1 MPSIKIEGMS
11 CNHCVMAV
19 TKTLEKIDGVSDVSV
34 DLGAGVANYNETKPV
49 DESLLRSEIEKAG
62 YKVV

>member
-1 MPSIKIEGMS
+1 MPSLKIEGMS

-34 DLGAGVANYNETKPV
+34 DLDKGVATYNETKPV
-49 DESLLRSEIEKAG
+49 DESVLRGEIEKAG
-62 YKVV
+62 YKVG